1 MMRAPFVSHNSFLSN
16 RILPGVSLGA
26 LIVGGLMAASLALH
40 LVNLGAIG
48 YANEYYTAA
57 VISMLQSWSNFFFVA
72 AEPGGSVTVDK
83 PPLGLW
89 VEALFAYF
97 LGVSGFSVI
106 LPNVL
111 AGTLSIGVLYQMVK
125 THIGELA
132 GVTAAL
138 TLAITPVF
146 IATNRNNTM
155 DGMLVLT
162 LLLAAWACLH
172 ATESGDAR
180 WLLLGAFLVG
190 LGFNIKMLQ
199 AFLPLPALYTL
210 YFFSARGTWF
220 RKALHLGVAALLLVA
235 VSLAWVAAVDLV
247 PPEKR
252 PYIGSSGN
260 NTVMGLVFGH
270 NAMAR
275 LSNLLGGRNA
285 PPPGAPPASF
295 AYSDASP
302 PPNPPVNPGGRP
314 QERAGQS
321 QLPPRAALEACS
333 GRPPGAPCSFVEP
346 DDQTIG
352 GTCITLPANAELVCA
367 PEARPP
373 RNVQAPDGRGAEVP
387 FRDESGLPGVFRFFV
402 APLSR
407 QMSWLLPFALMS
419 MALACSSARIQLPV
433 RSGVHKGL
441 ILWGGWLLVC
451 LILFSAV
458 SGIFHAYYTIM
469 LAPPLAG
476 MAGIGF
482 AQLYRWNTGLP
493 RAIAGLILVVLITLG
508 FQLFAASQYNEC
520 SWWMFG
526 TVLLLGAGILLMPL
540 SRRAAYAL
548 ILSAMLVIPAYWSV
562 MTVLHSPDNH
572 LPTAYRGRGDQ
583 GAFPVRPGPDV
594 GLLDFLRAN
603 TGDVRYL
610 VAAPSA
616 QLGAP
621 YVIATG
627 RPVLYIGGFSG
638 HEDVVTVHD
647 LAALVARGE
656 LRYVLYGR
664 ERDSRPDIAAWL
676 VSSCIMEKELAP
688 GQDGPGQGLRLYACR
703 R

>member
-1 MMRAPFVSHNSFLSN
+1 M
-16 RILPGVSLGA
+16 PGVSLGA
-26 LIVGGLMAASLALH
+26 LIVGGLMAASSALH
-40 LVNLGAIG
+40 LVNLSSIG

-57 VISMLQSWSNFFFVA
+57 VNAMLQSWSNFFFVA

-111 AGTLSIGVLYQMVK
+111 AGALSIGVLYQMAK
-125 THIGELA
+125 THMGELA

-155 DGMLVLT
+155 DGMLVFT

-199 AFLPLPALYTL
+199 AFLPLPALYAL
-210 YFFSARGTWF
+210 YFFGARGTWL
-220 RKALHLGVAALLLVA
+220 RKSLHLGAATLLLVA
-235 VSLAWVAAVDLV
+235 VSLAWAVAVDLT

-260 NTVMGLVFGH
+260 NTVMGLIFGH
-270 NAMAR
+270 NAAAR
-275 LSNLLGGRNA
+275 LGAVIDARNA
-285 PPPGAPPASF
+285 AP
-295 AYSDASP
+295 SDASP
-302 PPNPPVNPGGRP
+302 ARFPYPDAPPPLNATQGRNGQADPSVNPEIRP
-314 QERAGQS
+314 QELVGQFRE
-321 QLPPRAALEACS
+321 LPPAALEACF
-333 GRPPGAPCSFVEP
+333 GRTWGAPCSFIQP
-346 DDQTIG
+346 NGQMIG
-352 GTCITLPANAELVCA
+352 GTCITPPAIAELVCA

-373 RNVQAPDGRGAEVP
+373 QNGQAANGRIGNVP
-387 FRDESGLPGVFRFFV
+387 FRDETGLPGVFRFFV
-402 APLSR
+402 APLSK
-407 QMSWLLPFALMS
+407 QMSWLLPFALIS
-419 MALACSSARIQLPV
+419 MALALFGAPIRLPV

-451 LILFSAV
+451 LIFFSAT

-469 LAPPLAG
+469 LAPPLG
-476 MAGIGF
+476 GLVGIGF
-482 AQLYRWNTGLP
+482 AQLYRWNTGMP
-493 RAIAGLILVVLITLG
+493 RAIAGLILVVLITPG
-508 FQLFAASQYNEC
+508 FQLFAASQYNER

-526 TVLLLGAGILLMPL
+526 TVLLLGAGIFFMPL
-540 SRRAAYAL
+540 SRRAAYGL

-562 MTVLHSPDNH
+562 MTVLHSPDNR
-572 LPTAYRGRGDQ
+572 LPTAYMGRGHQ
-583 GAFPVRPGPDV
+583 GAFPARPGPDV
-594 GLLDFLRAN
+594 ALMDFLQAN

-610 VAAPSA
+610 VATPSA
-616 QLGAP
+616 QQGAP

-638 HEDVVTVHD
+638 QDNVATARD
-647 LAALVARGE
+647 LATLVARDE

-664 ERDSRPDIAAWL
+664 GKDSKPDITAWL
-676 VSSCIMEKELAP
+676 ASSCAVVKEVSPA
-688 GQDGPGQGLRLYACR
+688 QDGPGQEGLALYECR